1 MAIEAIGGKA
11 GNALGQTT
19 GILPRSEVG
28 EAARADRA
36 GQRQS
41 ERARLNGEI
50 LTASLEVS
58 IRSGNEPLQLTFR
71 SVIDNLNEILKP
83 DFGADAIQNAASQDN
98 SPEGTAGRIVALST
112 GFFEAFAAQRPE
124 DDPNQVLDD
133 FLDVIGRGIAQGFAE
148 ARDILDGLGVL
159 QGDIASNIDRTE
171 ELVQQGLAAFA
182 ERVRR
187 PAAEPAEAAE
197 AGRTPAG

>member
-1 MAIEAIGGKA
+1 MAIDGISGNPLGPA
-11 GNALGQTT
+11 GSLR
-19 GILPRSEVG
+19 PRPDIAEPTQVG
-28 EAARADRA
+28 ASGRLE
-36 GQRQS
+36 S
-41 ERARLNGEI
+41 ERSRLNAQI

-71 SVIDNLNEILKP
+71 AVIDNLNEILQP
-83 DFGADAIQNAASQDN
+83 DFGEDAIQGAANQDN

-112 GFFEAFAAQRPE
+112 GFFEAFAAQRPD

-133 FLDVIGRGIAQGFAE
+133 FLEVIGQGIAQGFAE

-159 QGDIASNIDRTE
+159 QGDIAANISRTE

-182 ERVRR
+182 ERLRR
-187 PAAEPAEAAE
+187 PEQDVSLT
-197 AGRTPAG
+197 GSL